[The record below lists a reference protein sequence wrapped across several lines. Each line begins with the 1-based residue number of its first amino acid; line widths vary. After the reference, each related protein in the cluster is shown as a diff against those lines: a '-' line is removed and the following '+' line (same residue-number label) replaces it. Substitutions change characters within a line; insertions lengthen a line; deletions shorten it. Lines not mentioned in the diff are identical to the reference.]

1 MTPELETLD
10 QLLDGD
16 LSMKVIRTLYPDAD
30 AFKRGVFGLLSCG
43 DVRLLMIDQS
53 EVPKWRWRELF
64 AEGTAIDEIGE
75 MKLSITDQGLRRIA

>member
-16 LSMKVIRTLYPDAD
+16 LSLKIIRKLYPDA
-30 AFKRGVFGLLSCG
+30 AGFKRGAFGLLPSG
-43 DVRLLMIDQS
+43 GVRLLMIDKT

-64 AEGTAIDEIGE
+64 VEESAMDELEE
-75 MKLSITDQGLRRIA
+75 MKLTITGQGVSRIA